1 MRRKVIRFLL
11 QLLYDFFEAFSDDKE
26 RKSVLFVYSKNSE
39 KFGNLPLLYST
50 LKDDQSVI
58 KIDEKV
64 SFRNIYLM
72 SKARVVCVDQATV
85 LLSNL
90 RLNKNKIEVIQVWHA
105 GGAYKQVAFDAYD
118 GTAKDFA
125 RILRIHGNTTKI
137 IVSDEKLVDI
147 YANAF
152 KLHKEDVFPLGL
164 IRSDLY
170 HCHCC
175 CENTGRFILYAPTF
189 RTDKFG
195 KRTLG
200 DLFEKLK
207 KINQS
212 IKEHGDKLAVRLHP
226 SLCDINLDDL
236 DVENW
241 SMLPL
246 QECLEKTHTLITDYS
261 SIFFDFSLF
270 DGCIFWYVEDIEY
283 YVSQQSRLYFNPVKK
298 FPDYCALTV
307 EELIDKLYSPH
318 NSNCSIVRSEFMSA
332 CTGNSCSNVI
342 ELINKLR

>member
-11 QLLYDFFEAFSDDKE
+11 QLVYDFFEALSGYRD
-26 RKSVLFVYSKNSE
+26 RKCILFVYSKNSE
-39 KFGNLPLLYST
+39 KFGNLPLLYSS
-50 LKDDQSVI
+50 LRDDLSVK
-58 KIDEKV
+58 KIDDKLLLK
-64 SFRNIYLM
+64 NIYML
-72 SKARVVCVDQATV
+72 SKARIVCVDQATV

-90 RLNKNKIEVIQVWHA
+90 RINKNKVEVIQVWHA

-118 GTAKDFA
+118 GTGKDFA

-152 KLHKEDVFPLGL
+152 RLHKKDVLPLGL

-170 HCHCC
+170 NGHYDS
-175 CENTGRFILYAPTF
+175 ENSGRFILYAPTF
-189 RTDKFG
+189 RTDELG

-200 DLFEKLK
+200 DLFGKLR

-226 SLCDINLDDL
+226 SLCGINLGDL

-261 SIFFDFSLF
+261 SIFFDFSMF

-283 YVSQQSRLYFNPVKK
+283 YVSQQRRLYFNPVEK
-298 FPDYCALTV
+298 FPDFCALSV

-318 NSNCSIVRSEFMSA
+318 KLNCSSVRSEFMSA
-332 CTGNSCSNVI
+332 CTGNSCSNVV